1 MNKYAIFL
9 ILLCL
14 TGCGMNEL
22 EDIEFDSA
30 KSEMRDFTIKEDSQ
44 IVSEQLNLE
53 KINVLQDISL
63 INDDIYL
70 LDSEPN
76 SIKRY
81 NLNGEL
87 IESHDL
93 SQIPNPSLMK
103 GNQEYIYIYDSAI
116 NKVFVLNF
124 DYDIIH
130 EISIKSIM
138 SDSRIVD
145 MEVYQDKVFLSADAV
160 EEDDAVIV
168 SYDLEGNEEIIVKN
182 VNGYIGSLNGSLY
195 MTNTLEYVKT
205 NEGYGF
211 QSGKNMFTKIYPEK
225 TDVLKFPNAYM
236 PVDFVGT
243 ESRLYVFNT
252 SILTLD
258 LWNLD
263 TGEYDSTLLSFNGK
277 DEQNIKLDMNEKVL
291 IILLKDSNQL
301 YKLNLE

>member
-1 MNKYAIFL
+1 MNKYVIFL
-9 ILLCL
+9 MLLCL

-30 KSEMRDFTIKEDSQ
+30 KSEMRDFTIKENSQ

-53 KINVLQDISL
+53 KINAPQDISL

-87 IESHDL
+87 IGSHDL

-103 GNQEYIYIYDSAI
+103 GNQENIFIYDSAI

-138 SDSRIVD
+138 PDSRIVD

-263 TGEYDSTLLSFNGK
+263 TGEYDSTLLSFNGR

-291 IILLKDSNQL
+291 VILLKDSNQL